1 MAEMSLQE
9 DTEDFLLLAVF
20 VNLSKSALHLVK
32 VENLLCAAL
41 DLDWKDICA
50 YNIIASSPGIYKL
63 RTYWDKDAYVEA

>member
-32 VENLLCAAL
+32 VENLLRAVL

-50 YNIIASSPGIYKL
+50 YNIITSSPGIYKL
-63 RTYWDKDAYVEA
+63 RTYWDNDAYVEA